1 MLDIQYSTVSNTK
14 QIERKFMNLIDIKSP
29 ADLKG
34 LSLAELTDL
43 TAQARQALMTK
54 VSEHGGHVGPP
65 MGAAEMIMALHY
77 VFNSPVDKI
86 VYDVSHQSYVH
97 KMVTG
102 RALAFLDHDHYDD
115 VTGYTDPTE
124 SEHDFFNIGHTST
137 SISLASGLATARN
150 LKGDSEN
157 IIAII
162 GDGSLSGGEAFE
174 GLDYTATLDSNMII
188 IVNDNDQSIAENH
201 GGLYRGLRE
210 LRDSNGESSNN
221 IFKSLGLDYRFVADG
236 NDLETLINVFEDVK
250 DINHPIVLHV
260 VTQKGKGY
268 TIAEQNKE
276 KFHWTM
282 PFDLETGKLKAKD
295 NGPTYVGT
303 IANYL
308 MEQIKV
314 DPTVVAIIAG
324 TPGGLGFNSEWR
336 KEAGKQYIDV
346 GIAEEHAIA
355 MSSGI
360 AKNGGKPVFNVY
372 STFLQRTY
380 DQLVQDLC
388 VNNNSA
394 VIMNHQASVYGMN
407 DVTHLGF
414 FDIPMLTSIPNLVYL
429 APTNNE
435 ELLAMTEYAVHQ
447 HEHPVAIR
455 VPVGEFIS
463 TGVADTTDYS
473 LLNKYEVTRRGGGIA
488 LLGLGNFY
496 HLANQVADE
505 LAKVGVN
512 VTVVNP
518 KFASGL
524 DEELLED
531 LKVNHSV
538 VFTLEDG
545 VVEGGW
551 GQRVASFYGPTNM
564 LVKNYGIAKE
574 FHDRYDASELLYENG
589 VSLDQIVADAKQLL
603 SF

>member
-1 MLDIQYSTVSNTK
+1 
-14 QIERKFMNLIDIKSP
+14 
-29 ADLKG
+29 
-34 LSLAELTDL
+34 
-43 TAQARQALMTK
+43 
-54 VSEHGGHVGPP
+54 
-65 MGAAEMIMALHY
+65 
-77 VFNSPVDKI
+77 
-86 VYDVSHQSYVH
+86 
-97 KMVTG
+97 MVTG

-124 SEHDFFNIGHTST
+124 SDHDFFNIGHTST

-174 GLDYTATLDSNMII
+174 GLDYAATLDSNMII

-210 LRDSNGESSNN
+210 LRESNGESSNN
-221 IFKSLGLDYRFVADG
+221 IFKALGLDYRFVAKG
-236 NDLETLINVFEDVK
+236 NDLETLINVFKDVK
-250 DINHPIVLHV
+250 DIDHPIVLHI

-268 TIAEQNKE
+268 AIAEQNKE
-276 KFHWTM
+276 AFHWTM
-282 PFDLETGKLKAKD
+282 PFDLETGKPKEEEH
-295 NGPTYVGT
+295 GPTYAGT

-314 DPTVVAIIAG
+314 DPTVVAINAG
-324 TPGGLGFNSEWR
+324 TPGGFGFTPEWR
-336 KEAGKQYIDV
+336 KAAGKQYIDV

-394 VIMNHQASVYGMN
+394 VIINHMASIYGMN

-455 VPVGEFIS
+455 VPVGEFTT
-463 TGVADTTDYS
+463 TGVTDTTDYS
-473 LLNKYEVTRRGGGIA
+473 ILNKSEVTRRGEGIA

-505 LAKVGVN
+505 LAKDGIH

-524 DEELLED
+524 DEELLEE
-531 LKVNHSV
+531 LKANHSV

-551 GQRVASFYGPTNM
+551 GQRVASFYGPSNM
-564 LVKNYGIAKE
+564 RVKNYGIAKE
-574 FHDRYDASELLYENG
+574 FHDRYDATELLRENG
-589 VSLDQIVADAKQLL
+589 VSLEQIVTDAKQVL
-603 SF
+603 SV

>member
-1 MLDIQYSTVSNTK
+1 MH
-14 QIERKFMNLIDIKSP
+14 LIDVKSP

-34 LSLAELTDL
+34 LSIAELTDL

-54 VSEHGGHVGPP
+54 VSERGGHCGPP
-65 MGAAEMIMALHY
+65 LGAAEMIMALHY
-77 VFNSPVDKI
+77 VFNSPIDKI

-102 RALAFLDHDHYDD
+102 RALAFLDYNHYDD

-124 SEHDFFNIGHTST
+124 SDHDFFNVGHTST
-137 SISLASGLATARN
+137 SISLASGLAMARN

-162 GDGSLSGGEAFE
+162 GDGSLSGGESFE
-174 GLDYTATLDSNMII
+174 GLDYAATLDSNMII

-210 LRDSNGESSNN
+210 LRETNGESSNN
-221 IFKSLGLDYRFVADG
+221 IFKAIGLDYRFVAKG
-236 NDLETLINVFEDVK
+236 NDLETLINVFQDVK
-250 DINHPIVLHV
+250 DIDHPIVLHI

-295 NGPTYVGT
+295 NGLTYVGT

-308 MEQIKV
+308 MEQTKV
-314 DPTVVAIIAG
+314 DPTVVAICAG
-324 TPGGLGFNSEWR
+324 TPGGFGFNSEWR
-336 KEAGKQYIDV
+336 KAAGKQYIDV

-473 LLNKYEVTRRGGGIA
+473 LLNKYEVTRRGEGIA

-505 LAKVGVN
+505 LAKVGIN

-524 DEELLED
+524 DEELLKD

-545 VVEGGW
+545 IVEGGW
-551 GQRVASFYGPTNM
+551 GQRVASFYGLSAM
-564 LVKNYGIAKE
+564 RVKNYGIAKE
-574 FHDRYDASELLYENG
+574 FHDRYDAAELLQENG
-589 VSLDQIVADAKQLL
+589 VSVEQIVNDSKSMLC
-603 SF
+603 

>member
-1 MLDIQYSTVSNTK
+1 
-14 QIERKFMNLIDIKSP
+14 MNLIDVKSP

-34 LSLAELTDL
+34 LSISELTDL
-43 TAQARQALMTK
+43 TAQARQAIMTK
-54 VSEHGGHVGPP
+54 VSEQGGHCGPP
-65 MGAAEMIMALHY
+65 MGVAEMIMALHY

-97 KMVTG
+97 KMLTG
-102 RALAFLDHDHYDD
+102 RALAFLDHNHYDD

-174 GLDYTATLDSNMII
+174 GFDYAATLDSNMII

-210 LRDSNGESSNN
+210 LRESNGESPNN
-221 IFKSLGLDYRFVADG
+221 LFKALGLDYRFVAKG
-236 NDLETLINVFEDVK
+236 NDLETLINVFQDVK
-250 DINHPIVLHV
+250 DIDHPIVLHI

-314 DPTVVAIIAG
+314 NPTVVAIIAG
-324 TPGGLGFNSEWR
+324 TPGGLGFNSERR
-336 KEAGKQYIDV
+336 KAAGKQYIDV

-447 HEHPVAIR
+447 QDHPVAIR
-455 VPVGEFIS
+455 VPVGEFVS

-473 LLNKYEVTRRGGGIA
+473 LLNKSEVTRHGEGIA

-505 LAKVGVN
+505 LAKVGIN
-512 VTVVNP
+512 ATVVNP

-589 VSLDQIVADAKQLL
+589 VSLEQIVADAKQLL

>member
-1 MLDIQYSTVSNTK
+1 MK
-14 QIERKFMNLIDIKSP
+14 LIDIKSP

-34 LSLAELTDL
+34 LSISELTDL

-54 VSEHGGHVGPP
+54 VSEHGGHCGPP
-65 MGAAEMIMALHY
+65 MGVAEMIMALHY

-115 VTGYTDPTE
+115 VTGYTDPAE

-150 LKGDSEN
+150 LKGGSEN

-174 GLDYTATLDSNMII
+174 GLDYAATLDSNMII

-210 LRDSNGESSNN
+210 LRESNGESPNN
-221 IFKSLGLDYRFVADG
+221 IFKSLGLDYRFVAAG
-236 NDLETLINVFEDVK
+236 NDLETLINAFEEVK

-268 TIAEQNKE
+268 AIAEQNKE

-282 PFDLETGKLKAKD
+282 PFDLETGKLKVKD

-324 TPGGLGFNSEWR
+324 TPGGLGFNSERR

-394 VIMNHQASVYGMN
+394 VIMNHEASVYGMN

-455 VPVGEFIS
+455 VPVGDFTS

-473 LLNKYEVTRRGGGIA
+473 LLNKSEVTRRGKGIA

-505 LAKVGVN
+505 LAKVGIN
-512 VTVVNP
+512 ATVVNP

-524 DEELLED
+524 DEELLES

-551 GQRVASFYGPTNM
+551 GQRVAGFYGPSAM
-564 LVKNYGIAKE
+564 CVKNYGIAKE
-574 FHDRYDASELLYENG
+574 FHDRYDAAELLRENG
-589 VSLDQIVADAKQLL
+589 ISVEQIVNDVKCMLR
-603 SF
+603 

>member
-1 MLDIQYSTVSNTK
+1 MH
-14 QIERKFMNLIDIKSP
+14 LIDVKSP

-34 LSLAELTDL
+34 LSIAELTDL
-43 TAQARQALMTK
+43 AAQSRHAIVTK
-54 VSEHGGHVGPP
+54 VSEHGGHCGPP
-65 MGAAEMIMALHY
+65 LGAVEMIMALHY

-86 VYDVSHQSYVH
+86 VYDVSHQSSVH

-150 LKGDSEN
+150 LKGHFEN

-162 GDGSLSGGEAFE
+162 GDGSLSGGESFE
-174 GLDYTATLDSNMII
+174 GLDYAATLDSNMII

-210 LRDSNGESSNN
+210 LRETNGESSNN
-221 IFKSLGLDYRFVADG
+221 IFKVIGLDYRFVAKG
-236 NDLETLINVFEDVK
+236 NDLETLINVFQDVK
-250 DINHPIVLHV
+250 DIDHPIVLHI

-282 PFDLETGKLKAKD
+282 PFDLETGKLKVKD

-314 DPTVVAIIAG
+314 DPTVVAICAG
-324 TPGGLGFNSEWR
+324 TPGGFGFNSEWR
-336 KEAGKQYIDV
+336 KAAGKQYIDV

-394 VIMNHQASVYGMN
+394 VIINHQASVYGMN

-473 LLNKYEVTRRGGGIA
+473 LLNKSEVTRCGEGIA

-505 LAKVGVN
+505 LAKVGIN
-512 VTVVNP
+512 ATVVNP

-524 DEELLED
+524 DEELLKD

-551 GQRVASFYGPTNM
+551 GQRVASFYGPSAM
-564 LVKNYGIAKE
+564 RVKNYGIAKE
-574 FHDRYDASELLYENG
+574 FHDRYDAAELLQENG
-589 VSLDQIVADAKQLL
+589 VSVEQIVNDSKSMLC
-603 SF
+603 

>member
-1 MLDIQYSTVSNTK
+1 
-14 QIERKFMNLIDIKSP
+14 MNLIDIQSP

-54 VSEHGGHVGPP
+54 VSEHGGHFGPP

-174 GLDYTATLDSNMII
+174 GLDYAATLDSNMII

-210 LRDSNGESSNN
+210 LRETNGESSTN
-221 IFKSLGLDYRFVADG
+221 IFTALGLDYRFVANG
-236 NDLETLINVFEDVK
+236 NDLETLIDVFKDVK
-250 DINHPIVLHV
+250 DIDHPIVLHI

-324 TPGGLGFNSEWR
+324 TPGGLGFNSERR
-336 KEAGKQYIDV
+336 KAAGKQYIDV

-455 VPVGEFIS
+455 VPVGKFIS

-473 LLNKYEVTRRGGGIA
+473 VLNKFEVTREGKDIV

-496 HLANQVADE
+496 HLANEVADE
-505 LAKVGVN
+505 LLKEGISA
-512 VTVVNP
+512 TVVNP
-518 KFASGL
+518 KFASGI
-524 DEELLED
+524 DEELLES
-531 LKVNHSV
+531 LKANHSV

-551 GQRVASFYGPTNM
+551 GQRVASFYGLSNM
-564 LVKNYGIAKE
+564 RVKNYGIAKE
-574 FHDRYDASELLYENG
+574 FHDRYDATELLRENG
-589 VSLDQIVADAKQLL
+589 VSLEQIVADAKQIL
-603 SF
+603 SV

>member
-1 MLDIQYSTVSNTK
+1 
-14 QIERKFMNLIDIKSP
+14 MNLIDVKSP

-34 LSLAELTDL
+34 LSISELTDL

-54 VSEHGGHVGPP
+54 VSEHGGHFGPP

-174 GLDYTATLDSNMII
+174 GLDYAATLNSNMII
-188 IVNDNDQSIAENH
+188 IANDNDQSIAENH

-210 LRDSNGESSNN
+210 LRESNGESPNN
-221 IFKSLGLDYRFVADG
+221 IFKALGLDYRFVADG
-236 NDLETLINVFEDVK
+236 NDLETLIDVFKDVK
-250 DINHPIVLHV
+250 DIDHPIVLHI

-268 TIAEQNKE
+268 AIAEQNKE
-276 KFHWTM
+276 AFHWTM
-282 PFDLETGKLKAKD
+282 PFDLETGKPKEED
-295 NGPTYVGT
+295 HGPTYAGT

-314 DPTVVAIIAG
+314 DPTVVAINAG
-324 TPGGLGFNSEWR
+324 TPGGFGFTPEWR
-336 KEAGKQYIDV
+336 KVAGKQYIDV

-394 VIMNHQASVYGMN
+394 VIINHYASVYGMN

-455 VPVGEFIS
+455 VPVGEFTS
-463 TGVADTTDYS
+463 TGVVDTTDYS
-473 LLNKYEVTRRGGGIA
+473 ILHKSQVTR
-488 LLGLGNFY
+488 
-496 HLANQVADE
+496 
-505 LAKVGVN
+505 
-512 VTVVNP
+512 
-518 KFASGL
+518 SG
-524 DEELLED
+524 E
-531 LKVNHSV
+531 
-538 VFTLEDG
+538 
-545 VVEGGW
+545 
-551 GQRVASFYGPTNM
+551 
-564 LVKNYGIAKE
+564 GIAKE
-574 FHDRYDASELLYENG
+574 LHDRYDATELLRENG
-589 VSLDQIVADAKQLL
+589 VSLEQIVAGAKQIL
-603 SF
+603 SV

>member
-1 MLDIQYSTVSNTK
+1 
-14 QIERKFMNLIDIKSP
+14 MNLIDVKSP

-34 LSLAELTDL
+34 LSISELTDL

-54 VSEHGGHVGPP
+54 VSEHGGHCGPP
-65 MGAAEMIMALHY
+65 LGAAEMIMALHY

-150 LKGDSEN
+150 LKGASEN

-174 GLDYTATLDSNMII
+174 GLDYAATLDSNMII

-201 GGLYRGLRE
+201 GGLYQGLRE
-210 LRDSNGESSNN
+210 LRETNGESSNN
-221 IFKSLGLDYRFVADG
+221 IFKALGLDYRFVAKG
-236 NDLETLINVFEDVK
+236 NDLETLIDVFKDVK
-250 DINHPIVLHV
+250 DIDHPIVLHI

-268 TIAEQNKE
+268 TLAEQNKE

-282 PFDLETGKLKAKD
+282 PFDIETGKLKAADK
-295 NGPTYVGT
+295 GPTYVGT

-308 MEQIKV
+308 MEQIKA
-314 DPTVVAIIAG
+314 DPTVVAICAG
-324 TPGGLGFNSEWR
+324 TPGGFGFNSEWR
-336 KEAGKQYIDV
+336 KAAGKQYIDV

-394 VIMNHQASVYGMN
+394 VIINHQASVYGMN

-429 APTNNE
+429 APTNKE

-447 HEHPVAIR
+447 QDHPVAIR
-455 VPVGEFIS
+455 VPVGKFIS
-463 TGVADTTDYS
+463 TGVPDTTDYS
-473 LLNKYEVTRRGGGIA
+473 VLNKSEVTRKGKDIA

-496 HLANQVADE
+496 HLANEVADE
-505 LAKVGVN
+505 LLKEGISA
-512 VTVVNP
+512 TVVNP
-518 KFASGL
+518 KFASGI
-524 DEELLED
+524 DEELLES
-531 LKVNHSV
+531 LKANHSV

-551 GQRVASFYGPTNM
+551 GQRVASFYGPSAM
-564 LVKNYGIAKE
+564 RVKNYGIAKE
-574 FHDRYDASELLYENG
+574 FHDRYDAAELLQENG
-589 VSLDQIVADAKQLL
+589 VSVEQIVNDAKSMLR
-603 SF
+603 

>member
-1 MLDIQYSTVSNTK
+1 
-14 QIERKFMNLIDIKSP
+14 
-29 ADLKG
+29 
-34 LSLAELTDL
+34 
-43 TAQARQALMTK
+43 
-54 VSEHGGHVGPP
+54 
-65 MGAAEMIMALHY
+65 
-77 VFNSPVDKI
+77 
-86 VYDVSHQSYVH
+86 
-97 KMVTG
+97 MVTG
-102 RALAFLDHDHYDD
+102 RALAFLDHNHYDD

-124 SEHDFFNIGHTST
+124 SDHDFFNIGHTST

-174 GLDYTATLDSNMII
+174 GLDYAATLNSNMII

-210 LRDSNGESSNN
+210 LRESNGESPNN
-221 IFKSLGLDYRFVADG
+221 IFKALGLDYRFVADG
-236 NDLETLINVFEDVK
+236 NDLETLIDVFKAVK
-250 DINHPIVLHV
+250 DIDHPIVLHI

-268 TIAEQNKE
+268 AIAEQNKE
-276 KFHWTM
+276 AFHWTM
-282 PFDLETGKLKAKD
+282 PFDLETGKPKEEET
-295 NGPTYVGT
+295 GPTYAGT

-314 DPTVVAIIAG
+314 DPTVVAINAG
-324 TPGGLGFNSEWR
+324 TPGGFGFTPEWR
-336 KEAGKQYIDV
+336 KAAGKQYIDV
-346 GIAEEHAIA
+346 GIAEEHAVA

-360 AKNGGKPVFNVY
+360 AKNGGKPVFSVD
-372 STFLQRTY
+372 STFLQRAY

-394 VIMNHQASVYGMN
+394 VIINHMASVYGMN

-455 VPVGEFIS
+455 VPVGEFTS

-473 LLNKYEVTRRGGGIA
+473 ILNKSEVTRRGERIA

-505 LAKVGVN
+505 LAKDGIHA
-512 VTVVNP
+512 TVVNP

-524 DEELLED
+524 DEALLEE
-531 LKVNHSV
+531 LKANHSV

-551 GQRVASFYGPTNM
+551 GQRVASFYGPSNM
-564 LVKNYGIAKE
+564 RVKNYGIAKE
-574 FHDRYDASELLYENG
+574 FHDRYDATELLRENG
-589 VSLDQIVADAKQLL
+589 VSLEQIVADAKQVL
-603 SF
+603 SV

>member
-1 MLDIQYSTVSNTK
+1 
-14 QIERKFMNLIDIKSP
+14 MNLIDVKSP

-34 LSLAELTDL
+34 LSISELTDL

-54 VSEHGGHVGPP
+54 VSEHGGHFGPP

-77 VFNSPVDKI
+77 VFNSPVDKN

-174 GLDYTATLDSNMII
+174 GLDYAATLNSNMII
-188 IVNDNDQSIAENH
+188 IANDNDQSIAENH

-210 LRDSNGESSNN
+210 LRESNGESPNN
-221 IFKSLGLDYRFVADG
+221 IFKALGLDYRFVADG
-236 NDLETLINVFEDVK
+236 NDLETLIDVFKDVK
-250 DINHPIVLHV
+250 DIDHPIVLHI

-268 TIAEQNKE
+268 AIAEQNKE
-276 KFHWTM
+276 AFHWTM
-282 PFDLETGKLKAKD
+282 PFDLETGKPKEED
-295 NGPTYVGT
+295 HGPTYAGT

-314 DPTVVAIIAG
+314 DPTVVAINAG
-324 TPGGLGFNSEWR
+324 TPGGFGFTPEWR
-336 KEAGKQYIDV
+336 KVAGKQYIDV

-394 VIMNHQASVYGMN
+394 VIINHYASVYGMN

-455 VPVGEFIS
+455 VPVGEFTS

-473 LLNKYEVTRRGGGIA
+473 ILNKSEVTRRGERIA

-505 LAKVGVN
+505 LAKDGIN
-512 VTVVNP
+512 ATVVNP

-524 DEELLED
+524 DEELLEE
-531 LKVNHSV
+531 LKANHSV

-551 GQRVASFYGPTNM
+551 GQRVASFYGPSNM
-564 LVKNYGIAKE
+564 RVKNYGIAKE
-574 FHDRYDASELLYENG
+574 FHDRYDATELLRENG
-589 VSLDQIVADAKQLL
+589 VSLEQIVTDAKQVL
-603 SF
+603 SV

>member
-1 MLDIQYSTVSNTK
+1 MH
-14 QIERKFMNLIDIKSP
+14 LIDVKSP

-34 LSLAELTDL
+34 LSIAELTDL
-43 TAQARQALMTK
+43 AAQSRHAIVTK
-54 VSEHGGHVGPP
+54 VSEHGGHCGPP
-65 MGAAEMIMALHY
+65 LGAVEMIMALHY

-124 SEHDFFNIGHTST
+124 SDHDFFNIGHTST

-150 LKGDSEN
+150 LKGHSEN

-162 GDGSLSGGEAFE
+162 GDGSLSGGESFE
-174 GLDYTATLDSNMII
+174 GLDYAATLDSNMII

-210 LRDSNGESSNN
+210 LRETNGESSNN
-221 IFKSLGLDYRFVADG
+221 IFKAIGLDYRFVAKG
-236 NDLETLINVFEDVK
+236 NDLETLINVFQDVK
-250 DINHPIVLHV
+250 DIDHPIVLHI

-314 DPTVVAIIAG
+314 DPTVVAICAG
-324 TPGGLGFNSEWR
+324 TPGGFGFNSEWR
-336 KEAGKQYIDV
+336 KATGKQYIDV

-388 VNNNSA
+388 VNNNST
-394 VIMNHQASVYGMN
+394 VIINHQASVYGMN

-463 TGVADTTDYS
+463 TGVADTMDYS
-473 LLNKYEVTRRGGGIA
+473 LLNKYEVTRRGEGIA

-505 LAKVGVN
+505 LAKVGIN
-512 VTVVNP
+512 ATVVNP

-524 DEELLED
+524 DEELLKD

-551 GQRVASFYGPTNM
+551 GQRVASFYGPSAM
-564 LVKNYGIAKE
+564 RVKNYGIAKE
-574 FHDRYDASELLYENG
+574 FHDRYDAAELLQENG
-589 VSLDQIVADAKQLL
+589 VSVEQIVNDSKSMLC
-603 SF
+603 

>member
-1 MLDIQYSTVSNTK
+1 MH
-14 QIERKFMNLIDIKSP
+14 LINVKSP

-34 LSLAELTDL
+34 LSIAELTDL
-43 TAQARQALMTK
+43 AAQSRHAIVMK
-54 VSEHGGHVGPP
+54 VSEHGGHCGPP
-65 MGAAEMIMALHY
+65 LGAVEMIMALHY

-102 RALAFLDHDHYDD
+102 RALAFLDYNHYDD

-124 SEHDFFNIGHTST
+124 SDHDFFNVGHTST

-162 GDGSLSGGEAFE
+162 GDGSLSGGESFE
-174 GLDYTATLDSNMII
+174 GFDYAATLDSNMII

-210 LRDSNGESSNN
+210 LRETNGESSNN
-221 IFKSLGLDYRFVADG
+221 IFKAIGLDYRFVAKG
-236 NDLETLINVFEDVK
+236 NDLETLINVFQDVK
-250 DINHPIVLHV
+250 DIDHPIVLHI

-314 DPTVVAIIAG
+314 DPTVVAICAG
-324 TPGGLGFNSEWR
+324 TPGGFGFNSEWR
-336 KEAGKQYIDV
+336 KAAGKQYIDV

-394 VIMNHQASVYGMN
+394 VIINHQASVYGMN

-463 TGVADTTDYS
+463 TGVADTTNYS
-473 LLNKYEVTRRGGGIA
+473 LLNKSEVTRCGEGIA

-505 LAKVGVN
+505 LAKIGIN
-512 VTVVNP
+512 ATVVNP

-524 DEELLED
+524 DEELLKD

-551 GQRVASFYGPTNM
+551 GQRVASFYGPSAM
-564 LVKNYGIAKE
+564 RVKNYGIAKE
-574 FHDRYDASELLYENG
+574 FHDRYDAAELLQENG
-589 VSLDQIVADAKQLL
+589 VSVEQIVNDSKSMLC
-603 SF
+603 

>member
-1 MLDIQYSTVSNTK
+1 
-14 QIERKFMNLIDIKSP
+14 
-29 ADLKG
+29 
-34 LSLAELTDL
+34 
-43 TAQARQALMTK
+43 
-54 VSEHGGHVGPP
+54 
-65 MGAAEMIMALHY
+65 
-77 VFNSPVDKI
+77 
-86 VYDVSHQSYVH
+86 
-97 KMVTG
+97 
-102 RALAFLDHDHYDD
+102 
-115 VTGYTDPTE
+115 
-124 SEHDFFNIGHTST
+124 
-137 SISLASGLATARN
+137 
-150 LKGDSEN
+150 
-157 IIAII
+157 
-162 GDGSLSGGEAFE
+162 
-174 GLDYTATLDSNMII
+174 MII

-210 LRDSNGESSNN
+210 LRETNGESSNN
-221 IFKSLGLDYRFVADG
+221 IFKALGLDYRFVAKG
-236 NDLETLINVFEDVK
+236 NDLETLIDVFKDVK
-250 DINHPIVLHV
+250 DIDHPIVLHI

-268 TIAEQNKE
+268 TLAEQNKE

-282 PFDLETGKLKAKD
+282 PFDIETGKLKAADK
-295 NGPTYVGT
+295 GPTYVGT

-314 DPTVVAIIAG
+314 DPTVVAICAG
-324 TPGGLGFNSEWR
+324 TPGGFGFNSEWR
-336 KEAGKQYIDV
+336 KAAGKQYIDV

-394 VIMNHQASVYGMN
+394 VIINHQASVYGMN

-435 ELLAMTEYAVHQ
+435 ELLAMTKYAVHQ

-455 VPVGEFIS
+455 VPVGKFIS
-463 TGVADTTDYS
+463 TGVPDTTDYS
-473 LLNKYEVTRRGGGIA
+473 ILHKSEVTRHGEHIA

-505 LAKVGVN
+505 LAKDGIDA
-512 VTVVNP
+512 TVVNP
-518 KFASGL
+518 KFASDP
-524 DEELLED
+524 DEELLES
-531 LKVNHSV
+531 LKTNHSV

-551 GQRVASFYGPTNM
+551 GQRVASFYGPSTM
-564 LVKNYGIAKE
+564 RVKNYGIAKE
-574 FHDRYDASELLYENG
+574 FHDRYDATELLQENG
-589 VSLDQIVADAKQLL
+589 VSVDQIVSDVKALL
-603 SF
+603 S

>member
-1 MLDIQYSTVSNTK
+1 MD
-14 QIERKFMNLIDIKSP
+14 LINIKSP

-34 LSLAELTDL
+34 LSIAELTDL

-54 VSEHGGHVGPP
+54 VSEHGGHFGPP
-65 MGAAEMIMALHY
+65 MGAAEIIMALHY

-97 KMVTG
+97 NMVTG

-174 GLDYTATLDSNMII
+174 GLDYAATLDSNMII

-210 LRDSNGESSNN
+210 LRESNGESPNN
-221 IFKSLGLDYRFVADG
+221 IFKALGLDYRFVAEG
-236 NDLETLINVFEDVK
+236 NDLETLINVFEAVK
-250 DINHPIVLHV
+250 DINHPIVLHI

-268 TIAEQNKE
+268 AIAEQNKE
-276 KFHWTM
+276 AFHWTM
-282 PFDLETGKLKAKD
+282 PFDLETGKLKKEHH
-295 NGPTYVGT
+295 GPTYAGT
-303 IANYL
+303 IADYL

-314 DPTVVAIIAG
+314 DPTVVAINAG
-324 TPGGLGFNSEWR
+324 TPGGFGFNSKWR
-336 KEAGKQYIDV
+336 NEAGKQYIDV

-360 AKNGGKPVFNVY
+360 AKNGAKPVFSVD
-372 STFLQRTY
+372 STFLQRAY

-394 VIMNHQASVYGMN
+394 VIINHYASVYGMN

-435 ELLAMTEYAVHQ
+435 ELLAMTKYAVHQ

-455 VPVGEFIS
+455 VPVGKFTS

-473 LLNKYEVTRRGGGIA
+473 VLNKSEVTRRGERIA

-505 LAKVGVN
+505 LAKEGIN
-512 VTVVNP
+512 ATVVNP

-524 DEELLED
+524 DEELLEE
-531 LKVNHSV
+531 LKSNHSV

-551 GQRVASFYGPTNM
+551 GQRVASFYGPSDM
-564 LVKNYGIAKE
+564 RVKNYGIAKE
-574 FHDRYDASELLYENG
+574 FHDRYDATELLRENG
-589 VSLDQIVADAKQLL
+589 VSVDQIVADVKVLL
-603 SF
+603 N

>member
-1 MLDIQYSTVSNTK
+1 
-14 QIERKFMNLIDIKSP
+14 MNLIDVKSP

-34 LSLAELTDL
+34 LSISELTDL

-54 VSEHGGHVGPP
+54 VSEHGGHFGPP

-86 VYDVSHQSYVH
+86 VYDVSHQSYAH

-174 GLDYTATLDSNMII
+174 GLDYAATLNSNMII

-210 LRDSNGESSNN
+210 LRESNGESPNN
-221 IFKSLGLDYRFVADG
+221 IFKALGLDYRFVADG
-236 NDLETLINVFEDVK
+236 NDLETLIDVFKAVK
-250 DINHPIVLHV
+250 DIDHPIVLHI

-268 TIAEQNKE
+268 AIAEQNKE
-276 KFHWTM
+276 AFHWTM
-282 PFDLETGKLKAKD
+282 PFDLETGKPKEEET
-295 NGPTYVGT
+295 GPTYAGT

-314 DPTVVAIIAG
+314 DPTVVAINAG
-324 TPGGLGFNSEWR
+324 TPGGFGFTPEWR
-336 KEAGKQYIDV
+336 KAAGKQYIDV

-394 VIMNHQASVYGMN
+394 VIINHYASVYGMN

-447 HEHPVAIR
+447 HKHPVAIR
-455 VPVGEFIS
+455 VPVGEFTT

-473 LLNKYEVTRRGGGIA
+473 ILNKSEVTRRGEGIA

-505 LAKVGVN
+505 LAKEGIN
-512 VTVVNP
+512 ATVVNP

-524 DEELLED
+524 DEELLEE
-531 LKVNHSV
+531 LKANHSV

-551 GQRVASFYGPTNM
+551 GQRVASFYGPSNM
-564 LVKNYGIAKE
+564 RVKNYGIAKE
-574 FHDRYDASELLYENG
+574 FHDRYDATELLRENG
-589 VSLDQIVADAKQLL
+589 VSLEQIVADAKQVL
-603 SF
+603 SV

>member
-1 MLDIQYSTVSNTK
+1 
-14 QIERKFMNLIDIKSP
+14 MNLIDIKSP

-43 TAQARQALMTK
+43 TAQARQALMAK

-102 RALAFLDHDHYDD
+102 RALAFLDPNHYDD
-115 VTGYTDPTE
+115 VTGYTDPNE

-137 SISLASGLATARN
+137 SISLASGLATARD

-174 GLDYTATLDSNMII
+174 GFDYAATLDSNMII

-210 LRDSNGESSNN
+210 LRESNGESSNN
-221 IFKSLGLDYRFVADG
+221 IFKSLGLDYRFVAKG
-236 NDLETLINVFEDVK
+236 NDLETLIDVFKDVK
-250 DINHPIVLHV
+250 DIDHPIVLHI

-268 TIAEQNKE
+268 AIAEQNKE

-295 NGPTYVGT
+295 NGLTYVGT

-324 TPGGLGFNSEWR
+324 TPGGLGFNSERR
-336 KEAGKQYIDV
+336 KAAGKQYIDV

-463 TGVADTTDYS
+463 TGVQDTTDYS
-473 LLNKYEVTRRGGGIA
+473 VLNKSEVTREGKDIA

-496 HLANQVADE
+496 HLANEVADE
-505 LAKVGVN
+505 LLKEGISA
-512 VTVVNP
+512 TVVNP
-518 KFASGL
+518 KFASGI
-524 DEELLED
+524 DEELLEE
-531 LKVNHSV
+531 LKANHSV

-551 GQRVASFYGPTNM
+551 GQRVASFYGPSNM
-564 LVKNYGIAKE
+564 RVKNYGIAKE
-574 FHDRYDASELLYENG
+574 FHDRYDATELLRENG
-589 VSLDQIVADAKQLL
+589 VSLEQIVADAKQIL
-603 SF
+603 SI

>member
-1 MLDIQYSTVSNTK
+1 MH
-14 QIERKFMNLIDIKSP
+14 LIDVKSP

-34 LSLAELTDL
+34 LSIAELTDL
-43 TAQARQALMTK
+43 AAQSRHAIVTK
-54 VSEHGGHVGPP
+54 VSEHGGHCGPP
-65 MGAAEMIMALHY
+65 LGAVEMIMALHY

-115 VTGYTDPTE
+115 VTGYTDHTE

-150 LKGDSEN
+150 LKGHSEN

-162 GDGSLSGGEAFE
+162 GDGSLSGGESFE
-174 GLDYTATLDSNMII
+174 GLDYAATLDSNMII

-210 LRDSNGESSNN
+210 LRETNGESSNN
-221 IFKSLGLDYRFVADG
+221 IFKAIGLDYRFVAKG
-236 NDLETLINVFEDVK
+236 NDLETLINVFQDVK
-250 DINHPIVLHV
+250 DIDHPIVLHI

-324 TPGGLGFNSEWR
+324 TPGGLGFNSERR

-360 AKNGGKPVFNVY
+360 TKNGGKPVFNVY

-394 VIMNHQASVYGMN
+394 VIINHQASVYGMN

-473 LLNKYEVTRRGGGIA
+473 LLNKYEVTRRGEGIA

-505 LAKVGVN
+505 LAKVGIN
-512 VTVVNP
+512 STVVNP

-524 DEELLED
+524 DEELLKD

-551 GQRVASFYGPTNM
+551 GQRVASFYGPSAM
-564 LVKNYGIAKE
+564 RVKNYGIAKE
-574 FHDRYDASELLYENG
+574 FHDRYDAADLLQENG
-589 VSLDQIVADAKQLL
+589 VSVEQIVNDSKSMLC
-603 SF
+603 

>member
-1 MLDIQYSTVSNTK
+1 MD
-14 QIERKFMNLIDIKSP
+14 LINIKSP

-34 LSLAELTDL
+34 LSISELTDL
-43 TAQARQALMTK
+43 TVQARRALMAK
-54 VSEHGGHVGPP
+54 VSEQGGHVGPP

-102 RALAFLDHDHYDD
+102 RALAFLDYNHYDD

-174 GLDYTATLDSNMII
+174 GLDYAATLDSNMII

-210 LRDSNGESSNN
+210 LRETNGESSNN
-221 IFKSLGLDYRFVADG
+221 IFKVLGLDYRFVAKG
-236 NDLETLINVFEDVK
+236 NDLETLIDVFKDVK
-250 DINHPIVLHV
+250 DIDHPIVLHI

-268 TIAEQNKE
+268 TLAEQNKE

-282 PFDLETGKLKAKD
+282 PFDIETGKLKAADK
-295 NGPTYVGT
+295 GPTYVGT

-314 DPTVVAIIAG
+314 DPTVVAICAG
-324 TPGGLGFNSEWR
+324 TPGGFGFNSEWR
-336 KEAGKQYIDV
+336 KAAGKQYIDV

-394 VIMNHQASVYGMN
+394 VIINHQASVYGMN

-435 ELLAMTEYAVHQ
+435 ELLAMTKYAVHQ

-455 VPVGEFIS
+455 VPVGKFIS

-473 LLNKYEVTRRGGGIA
+473 LLNKSEVTREGKEIA

-496 HLANQVADE
+496 HLANEVADE
-505 LAKVGVN
+505 LLKEGISA
-512 VTVVNP
+512 TVVNP
-518 KFASGL
+518 KFASGI
-524 DEELLED
+524 DEELLES
-531 LKVNHSV
+531 LKANHSV

-551 GQRVASFYGPTNM
+551 GQRVASFYGPSTM
-564 LVKNYGIAKE
+564 RVKNYGIAKE
-574 FHDRYDASELLYENG
+574 FHDRYDATELLRENG
-589 VSLDQIVADAKQLL
+589 VSVDQIVSDVKALL
-603 SF
+603 S

>member
-1 MLDIQYSTVSNTK
+1 
-14 QIERKFMNLIDIKSP
+14 MNLIDVKSP

-34 LSLAELTDL
+34 LSISELTDL

-54 VSEHGGHVGPP
+54 VSEHGGHCGPP
-65 MGAAEMIMALHY
+65 LGAAEMIMALHY

-102 RALAFLDHDHYDD
+102 RALAFLDYNHYDD

-174 GLDYTATLDSNMII
+174 GLDYAATLDSNMII

-210 LRDSNGESSNN
+210 LRESNGESSNN

-250 DINHPIVLHV
+250 DIDHPIVLHV

-268 TIAEQNKE
+268 TLAEQNKE

-282 PFDLETGKLKAKD
+282 PFDIETGKLKAADK
-295 NGPTYVGT
+295 GPTYVGT

-314 DPTVVAIIAG
+314 DPTVVAICAG
-324 TPGGLGFNSEWR
+324 TPGGFGFNSEWR
-336 KEAGKQYIDV
+336 KAAGKQYIDV

-394 VIMNHQASVYGMN
+394 VIINHQASVYGMN

-435 ELLAMTEYAVHQ
+435 ELLAMTKYAVHQ

-455 VPVGEFIS
+455 VPVGKFIS

-473 LLNKYEVTRRGGGIA
+473 LLNKSEVTREGKEIA

-496 HLANQVADE
+496 HLANEVADE
-505 LAKVGVN
+505 LLKEGISA
-512 VTVVNP
+512 TVVNP
-518 KFASGL
+518 KFASGI
-524 DEELLED
+524 DEELLES
-531 LKVNHSV
+531 LKANHSV

-551 GQRVASFYGPTNM
+551 GQRVASFYGPSTM
-564 LVKNYGIAKE
+564 RVKNYGIAKE
-574 FHDRYDASELLYENG
+574 FHDRYDATELLRENG
-589 VSLDQIVADAKQLL
+589 VSVDQIVSDVKALL
-603 SF
+603 S

>member
-1 MLDIQYSTVSNTK
+1 MD
-14 QIERKFMNLIDIKSP
+14 LINIKSP

-34 LSLAELTDL
+34 LSISELTDL
-43 TAQARQALMTK
+43 TVQARRALMAK
-54 VSEHGGHVGPP
+54 VSEQGGHVGPP

-102 RALAFLDHDHYDD
+102 RALAFLDYNHYDD

-174 GLDYTATLDSNMII
+174 GLDYAATLDSNMII

-210 LRDSNGESSNN
+210 LRETNGESSNN
-221 IFKSLGLDYRFVADG
+221 IFKVLGLDYRFVAKG
-236 NDLETLINVFEDVK
+236 NDLETLIDVFKDVK
-250 DINHPIVLHV
+250 DIAHPIVLHI

-268 TIAEQNKE
+268 TLAEQNKE

-282 PFDLETGKLKAKD
+282 PFDIETGKLKAADK
-295 NGPTYVGT
+295 GPTYVGT

-314 DPTVVAIIAG
+314 DPTVVAICAG
-324 TPGGLGFNSEWR
+324 TPGGFGFNSEWR
-336 KEAGKQYIDV
+336 KAAGKQYIDV

-394 VIMNHQASVYGMN
+394 VIINHQASVYGMN

-435 ELLAMTEYAVHQ
+435 ELLAMTKYAVHQ

-455 VPVGEFIS
+455 VPVGKFIS

-473 LLNKYEVTRRGGGIA
+473 LLNKSEVTREGKEIA

-496 HLANQVADE
+496 HLANEVADE
-505 LAKVGVN
+505 LLKEGISA
-512 VTVVNP
+512 TVVNP
-518 KFASGL
+518 KFASGI
-524 DEELLED
+524 DEELLES
-531 LKVNHSV
+531 LKANHSV

-551 GQRVASFYGPTNM
+551 GQRVASFYGPSTM
-564 LVKNYGIAKE
+564 RVKNYGIAKE
-574 FHDRYDASELLYENG
+574 FHDRYDATELLRENG
-589 VSLDQIVADAKQLL
+589 VSVDQIVSDVKALL
-603 SF
+603 S

>member
-1 MLDIQYSTVSNTK
+1 
-14 QIERKFMNLIDIKSP
+14 MNLIDIKSP

-65 MGAAEMIMALHY
+65 MGVAEMIMALHY

-150 LKGDSEN
+150 LKGGSEN

-174 GLDYTATLDSNMII
+174 GLDYAATLDSNMII

-210 LRDSNGESSNN
+210 LRETNGESSNN
-221 IFKSLGLDYRFVADG
+221 IFKALGLDYRFVAKG
-236 NDLETLINVFEDVK
+236 NDLERLIDVFKDVK
-250 DINHPIVLHV
+250 DIDHPIVLHI

-447 HEHPVAIR
+447 QAHPVAIR
-455 VPVGEFIS
+455 VPVGEFVS
-463 TGVADTTDYS
+463 TGVVDTTDYS
-473 LLNKYEVTRRGGGIA
+473 VLNKSEITRHGEGIA